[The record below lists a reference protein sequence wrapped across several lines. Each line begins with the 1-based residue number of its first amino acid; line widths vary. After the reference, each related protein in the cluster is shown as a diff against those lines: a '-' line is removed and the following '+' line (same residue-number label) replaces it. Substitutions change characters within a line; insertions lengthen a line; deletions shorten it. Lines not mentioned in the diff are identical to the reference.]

1 MSLPNRWP
9 ASRRSRQRKR
19 AISVE
24 SATTELTRLPG
35 LEVAEAKPEVK
46 PEHWIERGPSKRLM
60 LFAGRSHP
68 DLAQRIAEKLGIQ
81 LGDVEFRTFANGET
95 YCRYQESIRGADM
108 FIVQTGYEPVD
119 RNLMELLIMIDAAK
133 LASARRITAVLPY
146 YPYARQDKK
155 SRPREP
161 ITAKLVAELIQTA
174 GADRVLTMDL
184 HAGQVQGFFEVPV
197 DHMTALPM
205 LAQYFR
211 DLGLREELVAVAPDT
226 GRTRLASK
234 FAEMIGGDLAVLQK
248 DRPAHNVARVTSVIG
263 NVEGKCAVMTDDMID
278 TAGTLVAGAD
288 FLAQAGAK
296 KVYACATHGIF
307 SPPAIARIE
316 ESPLDSVVVTDT
328 MPINP
333 LTKPERVT
341 VLTVADILAETI
353 HNVFADDS

>member
-1 MSLPNRWP
+1 M
-9 ASRRSRQRKR
+9 
-19 AISVE
+19 E

-35 LEVAEAKPEVK
+35 LEVAETKAEVK

-60 LFAGRSHP
+60 LFSGRSHP
-68 DLAQRIAEKLGIQ
+68 ELAQRIAEKLGIQ
-81 LGDVEFRTFANGET
+81 VGDVSLRTFASGET
-95 YCRYQESIRGADM
+95 YCRYEESIRGADV
-108 FIVQTGYEPVD
+108 FIVQTSSPPVD
-119 RNLMELLIMIDAAK
+119 QHLMELLIMIDAAK
-133 LASARRITAVLPY
+133 LASAKRITAVVPL
-146 YPYARQDKK
+146 YPYSRQDKK

-161 ITAKLVAELIQTA
+161 ITAKLVAEMIQSA

-205 LAQYFR
+205 LAQYVR
-211 DLGLREELVAVAPDT
+211 DLGLPEEVVAVAPDT

-248 DRPAHNVARVTSVIG
+248 DRPAHNVARVTNVIG
-263 NVEGKCAVMTDDMID
+263 DIEGKCAVMTDDMVD

-288 FLAQAGAK
+288 FLKERGAK
-296 KVYACATHGIF
+296 KVFACATHGIF
-307 SPPAIARIE
+307 SPPAIERIE
-316 ESPLDSVVVTDT
+316 GSSLDSVIVTDT
-328 MPINP
+328 VPIDP

-353 HNVFADDS
+353 HNVFSDDSVSAIFGDMNALF